1 MRIALVSPL
10 YESVPPLTY
19 GGTER
24 VIGALA
30 NELAARGHDVTLFA
44 AGGSDTAATLVA
56 AQPGAAAADDDPR
69 RTGTGRARTST

>member
-10 YESVPPLTY
+10 YEAVPPTAY

-30 NELAARGHDVTLFA
+30 DELVARGHDVTLFA
-44 AGGSDTAATLVA
+44 PVVRR
-56 AQPGAAAADDDPR
+56 PR
-69 RTGTGRARTST
+69 RRSRPPAPHRCG